1 MNEPDYLTERL
12 TCLLSLTFY
21 IAPKLLEDQVFLRSP
36 KILLPISNARHFPRT
51 FLTSP
56 WPGHLDIQHI
66 PCLPSPL
73 PIYPRTSTSTTT
85 SPSSTPT
92 SLGVYMCV
100 PLRACNRERASGRVR
115 ASFPLF
121 DTRATACPDV
131 QSTSH
136 THNPQSASSFSI
148 RICICIASH
157 LHPGRP
163 YLARAAP
170 APCACTTAVPQ
181 RQHRSISTPSKQ
193 NTFGVPSARQ
203 LESCLACH
211 RQSRSV
217 LHCYLLH
224 YPTQPARCVSA

>member
-12 TCLLSLTFY
+12 TYLLSLTFY

-56 WPGHLDIQHI
+56 WPGHLDIHTYLACLPPYPFTHGRQLPQPHRHRQRQRHLACI
-66 PCLPSPL
+66 CVCLCVRATENVRAGEFVLPFPFLILAPRPAPTCNPHPTPTTRNPHLPSP
-73 PIYPRTSTSTTT
+73 
-85 SPSSTPT
+85 
-92 SLGVYMCV
+92 
-100 PLRACNRERASGRVR
+100 
-115 ASFPLF
+115 
-121 DTRATACPDV
+121 
-131 QSTSH
+131 
-136 THNPQSASSFSI
+136 SAS
-148 RICICIASH
+148 ASASHLH